1 MVIPDIVTKSLVEFP
16 NVVLPCTIRLL
27 SISTL
32 SLISTKPPVESSTRF
47 PDDVSIVLAVVC
59 AILTLP
65 NSTEPPLNV
74 PDTVKLPPM
83 NTLFAIPTPPEITRS
98 PVVVD
103 VAVSYTHLTLP
114 TKRIV

>member
-1 MVIPDIVTKSLVEFP
+1 MLSLVA
-16 NVVLPCTIRLL
+16 LPRVTLPSTSRVPL
-27 SISTL
+27 ISTL
-32 SLISTKPPVESSTRF
+32 SLISIVPPVESSTRF
-47 PDDVSIVLAVVC
+47 PDDVSIVLAVVY

-103 VAVSYTHLTLP
+103 VD
-114 TKRIV
+114 